1 MKTLNLNKLT
11 ILLGLFLVSAFFTT
25 SANALCV
32 VNGAGAIV
40 FDGAAKN
47 PQDANEF
54 YPVKGDTTLYDI
66 NGNVDY
72 TANTPTPDCGITPD
86 TYKLN
91 LYKMGICKANPD
103 LNDLTSCQMFFES
116 AAGIELDIQA
126 GVSTTLDIPEF
137 TIDPGTYQ
145 YLYVLLS
152 NKLGMKWSGRFNVA
166 VDGSSG
172 DGNGG
177 TYCWTS
183 NAGLYPTAFQNSDN
197 DAVATVHGTSFEGG
211 VKNMDCG
218 TSEGTVV
225 FANEVIVRFSEAYCS
240 AALGENGD
248 KMSFEK
254 EGTGSARG
262 TPTVNLLTTA
272 DVFATTCQTSAKIAW
287 ITDLDTS
294 YTVTEDS
301 TFAMSVKATDANS
314 IQFSDGSSDN
324 DIIKIMSGAPKIFLS
339 VTD

>member
-1 MKTLNLNKLT
+1 
-11 ILLGLFLVSAFFTT
+11 
-25 SANALCV
+25 
-32 VNGAGAIV
+32 
-40 FDGAAKN
+40 
-47 PQDANEF
+47 
-54 YPVKGDTTLYDI
+54 
-66 NGNVDY
+66 
-72 TANTPTPDCGITPD
+72 
-86 TYKLN
+86 
-91 LYKMGICKANPD
+91 
-103 LNDLTSCQMFFES
+103 MFFES

-126 GVSTTLDIPEF
+126 GVSATLDIPEF
-137 TIDPGTYQ
+137 TIDPGTYPFV
-145 YLYVLLS
+145 YVLLS
-152 NKLGMKWSGRFNVA
+152 NKLGMKWSGRMSAA

-172 DGNGG
+172 NGNGG

-240 AALGENGD
+240 AALGANGD

-254 EGTGSARG
+254 EGTGPARG

-272 DVFATTCQTSAKIAW
+272 DVFATTCQTAAKIAW

-294 YTVTEDS
+294 YTVTDDS

-314 IQFSDGSSDN
+314 LQFSEGDDN

>member
-1 MKTLNLNKLT
+1 
-11 ILLGLFLVSAFFTT
+11 
-25 SANALCV
+25 
-32 VNGAGAIV
+32 
-40 FDGAAKN
+40 
-47 PQDANEF
+47 
-54 YPVKGDTTLYDI
+54 
-66 NGNVDY
+66 
-72 TANTPTPDCGITPD
+72 
-86 TYKLN
+86 
-91 LYKMGICKANPD
+91 
-103 LNDLTSCQMFFES
+103 MFFES

-126 GVSTTLDIPEF
+126 GASATLDIPEF
-137 TIDPGTYQ
+137 SIDPGTYPFV
-145 YLYVLLS
+145 YVLLS
-152 NKLGMKWSGRFNVA
+152 NKLGMQWSGRMSAA

-225 FANEVIVRFSEAYCS
+225 FANEVIVRFSQAYCS
-240 AALGENGD
+240 APLGANGD

>member
-1 MKTLNLNKLT
+1 MKTLNINKLT
-11 ILLGLFLVSAFFTT
+11 ILISLFFASVFFTT
-25 SANALCV
+25 TANALCV
-32 VNGAGAIV
+32 VNADGAIV
-40 FDGAAKN
+40 FDATNLSA
-47 PQDANEF
+47 
-54 YPVKGDTTLYDI
+54 PVKGDTTLYDTD
-66 NGNVDY
+66 GNVDY
-72 TANTPTPDCGITPD
+72 TANSATTDCGITPD
-86 TYKLN
+86 IYKLN
-91 LYKMGICKANPD
+91 LYKMGLCTADPD

-126 GVSTTLDIPEF
+126 GVSATLDIPEF
-137 TIDPGTYQ
+137 SIDPGTYPFV
-145 YLYVLLS
+145 YVLLS
-152 NKLGMKWSGRFNVA
+152 NKLGMKWSGRMSA
-166 VDGSSG
+166 DVDGSSG

-225 FANEVIVRFSEAYCS
+225 FANEVIVRFSQAYCS
-240 AALGENGD
+240 AALGANGD

-262 TPTVNLLTTA
+262 TPTINLLTTA
-272 DVFATTCQTSAKIAW
+272 DVFATTCQNSAKIAW
-287 ITDLDTS
+287 TIDLDTS

-301 TFAMSVKATDANS
+301 TFAMSVKATDSNS

-324 DIIKIMSGAPKIFLS
+324 DIIKIMSGAPKIFLN